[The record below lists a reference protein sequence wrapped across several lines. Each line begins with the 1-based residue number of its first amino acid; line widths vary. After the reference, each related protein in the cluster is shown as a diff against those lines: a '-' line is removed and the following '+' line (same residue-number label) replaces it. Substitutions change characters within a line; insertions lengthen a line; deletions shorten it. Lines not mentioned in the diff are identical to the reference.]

1 MQSRKISASKKHG
14 LPGMGKVFGGFA
26 GIIAGLSFGFGGA
39 TSRLL
44 GNQGYTVPHII
55 AMQFLCAFVI
65 LGFLCVF
72 TKKPTLDWKSTCKL
86 MLLGII
92 NTLSSL
98 TYYLAISYLTVG
110 SAVAIQFQYVWIVVA
125 FQAILERKFP
135 RPIVIIAVILVIA
148 GTLFCSGLVD
158 EFISGSL
165 KAHPIGI
172 AFALVCA
179 FTYAL
184 FIFFNGKV
192 ASDQPPVSRTF
203 ITIIGGLFV
212 SVLIG
217 GDIYLQPSLL
227 VEMLPG
233 GILISLIMSVIPILC
248 IIVASTRLPGG
259 LVAILTSMEL
269 PAAVFAGV
277 LLFGENVTPFVALG
291 VVMILCSVVLSEGA
305 EMLPSRVKQG
315 AEVNA

>member
-1 MQSRKISASKKHG
+1 
-14 LPGMGKVFGGFA
+14 
-26 GIIAGLSFGFGGA
+26 
-39 TSRLL
+39 
-44 GNQGYTVPHII
+44 
-55 AMQFLCAFVI
+55 MQFLCAFVI

-86 MLLGII
+86 MLLGIV

-125 FQAILERKFP
+125 FQAISERKLP

-158 EFISGSL
+158 EFISESS

-192 ASDQPPVSRTF
+192 ASDQPPVIEDLYYHNRWPF
-203 ITIIGGLFV
+203 RLCPNRRR
-212 SVLIG
+212 
-217 GDIYLQPSLL
+217 Y
-227 VEMLPG
+227 
-233 GILISLIMSVIPILC
+233 IS
-248 IIVASTRLPGG
+248 
-259 LVAILTSMEL
+259 
-269 PAAVFAGV
+269 AAHICWSKCFQEVF
-277 LLFGENVTPFVALG
+277 
-291 VVMILCSVVLSEGA
+291 
-305 EMLPSRVKQG
+305 
-315 AEVNA
+315 